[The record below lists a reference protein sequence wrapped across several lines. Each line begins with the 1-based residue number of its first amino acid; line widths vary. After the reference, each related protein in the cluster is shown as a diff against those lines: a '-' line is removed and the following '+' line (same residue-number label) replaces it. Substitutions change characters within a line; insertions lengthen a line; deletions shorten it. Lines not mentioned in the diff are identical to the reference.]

1 MCKANWTFF
10 RDKLSKA
17 MFVSFVYIFCV
28 LSSVFFYKK
37 ACLFNRS
44 SQSEQSYCFLS
55 QSAAERKPAVK
66 WLLEFSLD
74 FRQFKAFNGRPDW
87 FTVIFTRV
95 VIGPLWTLWPCLFS
109 LQSCD
114 FYFDNPKEANERGFN
129 FEPLKVRVFEL
140 YFPLFCVSFSL
151 RILTWERMPDGDWVV
166 PSNLCRSNLC
176 LFLISGGCWYWREKE
191 HRVSMATSC
200 RSWRKW
206 QSYFSFR

>member
-1 MCKANWTFF
+1 MAG
-10 RDKLSKA
+10 LIGS
-17 MFVSFVYIFCV
+17 
-28 LSSVFFYKK
+28 
-37 ACLFNRS
+37 
-44 SQSEQSYCFLS
+44 
-55 QSAAERKPAVK
+55 
-66 WLLEFSLD
+66 LL
-74 FRQFKAFNGRPDW
+74 
-87 FTVIFTRV
+87 FTRV
-95 VIGPLWTLWPCLFS
+95 VIGPLWTLWPCMFS

-206 QSYFSFR
+206 QSYFSFRWRRPVAVFDLFRPVQNYV